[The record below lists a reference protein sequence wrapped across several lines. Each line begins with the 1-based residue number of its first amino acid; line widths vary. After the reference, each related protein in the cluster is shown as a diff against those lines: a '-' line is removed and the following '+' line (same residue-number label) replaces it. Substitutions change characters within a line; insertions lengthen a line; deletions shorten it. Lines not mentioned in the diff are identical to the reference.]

1 MNFIDSVTIDSYYW
15 ANNELELSNA
25 EFPADPDTPV
35 DYMIVS
41 SKPRLYD
48 PAQGGWPQAL
58 AERGVSMAALESDC
72 AQDFRPQI
80 PCWISQPVE
89 SATLLGFER
98 LVVFE
103 PEWSESPESPASE
116 AARQMSALLLAVL
129 SFAGRATPY
138 RIAMPLLATEFAGV
152 DERLMMRTQFYAAAS
167 LGARAPAIKINIVV
181 PDRQLQQAAA
191 AFGEMKTSYLNPP
204 IAPPAWQALIEQLK
218 KQYPDQYRMSPL
230 PEGWPLTPRQHEAIW
245 QYSIMA
251 YVYANEA
258 LRTDDIADERYA
270 TMHAFIEA
278 TSSGLSQLKNY
289 NSDERLFRVFRA
301 FPGSEEMYQD
311 GKVAVELAYT
321 STSTRLFTFPQ
332 HFSQFRLLS
341 RLGKYIGPL
350 SAYPEEDEVL
360 FDFKMNHGIT
370 DRQRKP
376 VGGDGYI
383 YTTDEQISNSL
394 GVMYSH
400 L

>member
-41 SKPRLYD
+41 SKPHLYD

-103 PEWSESPESPASE
+103 PEWSESSQTE

-191 AFGEMKTSYLNPP
+191 AFGELKTSYLNPP

-218 KQYPDQYRMSPL
+218 KQYPDQHRAPPL
-230 PEGWPLTPRQHEAIW
+230 PEGWSLTPRQYECIR
-245 QYSIMA
+245 QYTWLA
-251 YVYANEA
+251 YTFANAA

-278 TSSGLSQLKNY
+278 TSSGLSQLENY
-289 NSDERLFRVFRA
+289 NSDRRLLRYAMA
-301 FPGSEEMYQD
+301 FPGSDDMYED

-321 STSTRLFTFPQ
+321 SSSKREPPLVMDVKNT
-332 HFSQFRLLS
+332 FRLLS
-341 RLGKYIGPL
+341 RLGKYIAPL
-350 SAYPEEDEVL
+350 SHFPSEEEVL

-370 DRQRKP
+370 DRQPPKP
-376 VGGDGYI
+376 VESNE
-383 YTTDEQISNSL
+383 YTYLTDEQLPNTL

>member
-58 AERGVSMAALESDC
+58 AERGVSMAALERDC

-80 PCWISQPVE
+80 PCWISKPVE

-103 PEWSESPESPASE
+103 PEWSESPASE

-191 AFGEMKTSYLNPP
+191 AFGELKTSYLNPP
-204 IAPPAWQALIEQLK
+204 IAPPAWQALIAQLE
-218 KQYPDQYRMSPL
+218 KQYPDQHRAPPL
-230 PEGWPLTPRQHEAIW
+230 PEGWSLTPRQYECIR
-245 QYSIMA
+245 QYTWLA
-251 YVYANEA
+251 YTFANAA

-278 TSSGLSQLKNY
+278 TSSGLSQLENY
-289 NSDERLFRVFRA
+289 NSDRRLLRYAMA
-301 FPGSEEMYQD
+301 FPGSDDMYED

-321 STSTRLFTFPQ
+321 SSSKREPPPGHGCQ
-332 HFSQFRLLS
+332 KH
-341 RLGKYIGPL
+341 I
-350 SAYPEEDEVL
+350 SAS
-360 FDFKMNHGIT
+360 IT
-370 DRQRKP
+370 
-376 VGGDGYI
+376 VG
-383 YTTDEQISNSL
+383 
-394 GVMYSH
+394 
-400 L
+400 